1 MLEPDPVNPSPNL
14 IAEAS
19 GLAEQPMLSLRGIVK
34 QYGSRRHPVMA
45 VDGVDLD
52 VAVGE
57 TLAIVGES
65 GSGKSTLARLITGL
79 ERPTAGQ
86 VLFKGDPLNVDS
98 LAWRRDFARQVQL
111 VFQSASYS
119 LNPLKTVRSA
129 VEAPLRVAGVPA
141 NERAARV
148 RELLDTVELRPY
160 ESFADRYPR
169 QLSGGQRQRVVI
181 ARAIALRP
189 EFLVADEPVSSLDVS
204 VRNQILNLML
214 DLKEQFRFTMVLITH
229 DLGVAR
235 GMADRIA
242 VMQAGKIVERGPT
255 QQLFDDPQHPY
266 TRLLLEAVPL
276 LGGRTAQAQSS

>member
-1 MLEPDPVNPSPNL
+1 MVT
-14 IAEAS
+14 
-19 GLAEQPMLSLRGIVK
+19 LRGIVK
-34 QYGSRRHPVMA
+34 HYGTPRHPVVA

-52 VAVGE
+52 VATGE

-79 ERPTAGQ
+79 ERPTAGE
-86 VLFKGDPLNVDS
+86 VLFKGEPLRVES
-98 LAWRRDFARQVQL
+98 LQWRREFARQAQL

-119 LNPLKTVRSA
+119 LNPLKTVRA
-129 VEAPLRVAGVPA
+129 AIEAPLRVAGVNA
-141 NERAARV
+141 KERDARV

-160 ESFADRYPR
+160 SSFADRHPR

-189 EFLVADEPVSSLDVS
+189 DFLVADEPVSSLDVS

-214 DLKEQFRFTMVLITH
+214 DLKEQYRFTMVLITH

-242 VMQAGKIVERGPT
+242 VMQSGRIVESGPT
-255 QQLFDDPQHPY
+255 AQLFDHPTHPY

-276 LGGRTAQAQSS
+276 LRLDAPAAQGVAPSPIPPEARPMNDGL